1 MENIKAIVFDFG
13 NVIININVELTFK
26 AFADLTFK
34 SIEKVKAV
42 FEEAKVFERYETG
55 EFSDDDFRDF
65 IRSLFLSP
73 LTNSE
78 IDAAWNALILNIPKE
93 RIDLLQTL
101 SLRYPIYLLSNTN
114 NIHIE
119 FSNKYLHQNFGIY
132 SLEKLFRKLYLSYEL
147 ELWKPDEA
155 IYQFV
160 ANDLS
165 LKPHEIL
172 FLDDN
177 QSNIISARN
186 FGFQTVLIEP
196 NSFTISSYFN
206 NFL

>member
-177 QSNIISARN
+177 KSNIISARN